1 MLNLIVVILM
11 LLLPGTLQAAS
22 IKNEDAV
29 KAILGEAEDQGYK
42 GMLAVACGIRNR
54 GTLHGVIG
62 LRSKRVAKGKVKR
75 VYWIMARKA
84 WLESRWKRVHSGDH
98 WENVT
103 KFGKP
108 KWSGEMQEVAVV
120 GDHVFYKSKPSK
132 R

>member
-1 MLNLIVVILM
+1 MLNLVVVILM
-11 LLLPGTLQAAS
+11 LLLPGTLEAAS
-22 IKNEDAV
+22 INNEDAV
-29 KAILGEAEDQGYK
+29 KAILGEAEDQNYS
-42 GMLAVACGIRNR
+42 GMLAVAVGIRNR

-62 LRSKRVAKGKVKR
+62 LRSKRVKSGKVKR

-84 WLESRWKRVHSGDH
+84 WLESKWNRTHKGDH
-98 WENVT
+98 WENVR

-108 KWSGEMQEVAVV
+108 KWSGKMQEVAVV